1 MISKNHK
8 KVCTA
13 LNYIKHLPVL
23 ASAVTGCISACV
35 VASLVGVLIG
45 ITSSAAGFKICAI
58 IAGNKK

>member
-1 MISKNHK
+1 M
-8 KVCTA
+8 
-13 LNYIKHLPVL
+13 

-58 IAGNKK
+58 IAGIKK